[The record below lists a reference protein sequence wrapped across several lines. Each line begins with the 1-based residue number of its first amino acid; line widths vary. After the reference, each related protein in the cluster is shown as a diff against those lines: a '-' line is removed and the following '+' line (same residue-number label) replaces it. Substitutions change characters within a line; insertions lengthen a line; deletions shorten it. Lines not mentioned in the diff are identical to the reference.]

1 MKYGVSCNLFL
12 KPIHWFSYWTTSHD
26 PSARVSTPASYRTSS
41 GRKSS
46 RTACRC
52 SKTVAKYLG
61 DRPKWVHLVS
71 PPGTVNFICVVSIWI
86 YDIVLGGVDRY
97 EQGWTKYVQ
106 CLQNTWKQGCMT
118 FLNLFLYLHLG
129 AWYFYV
135 CFVTVWWLRKLEIPK
150 NCPKANGLGMSWG
163 ITRISTA
170 WYLVSLVHHISIV
183 LFFSWKPMNGLNDV
197 FQHPDITLM
206 PSHTASAVPLG
217 NATSQSLW
225 SWPRWDM
232 PWSRGLSLSLDA
244 MFWAN
249 DFQLSSHLHFFLFEM
264 LLQFGVCTMNPAHA
278 LQWILLST
286 SGFWFL
292 QWTVVGNHLNH
303 HGFFC
308 SRMQLKK

>member
-26 PSARVSTPASYRTSS
+26 PSARVSTPATGPAQDESPPEQPADVR
-41 GRKSS
+41 
-46 RTACRC
+46 
-52 SKTVAKYLG
+52 
-61 DRPKWVHLVS
+61 RPWPNTLAPGPNGS
-71 PPGTVNFICVVSIWI
+71 TLCPPPGTVNFICVVSIWI

-135 CFVTVWWLRKLEIPK
+135 CFVTVWWLRKLEIPQ

-183 LFFSWKPMNGLNDV
+183 LFFLKANE
-197 FQHPDITLM
+197 
-206 PSHTASAVPLG
+206 
-217 NATSQSLW
+217 W
-225 SWPRWDM
+225 SKWC
-232 PWSRGLSLSLDA
+232 
-244 MFWAN
+244 
-249 DFQLSSHLHFFLFEM
+249 
-264 LLQFGVCTMNPAHA
+264 V
-278 LQWILLST
+278 ST
-286 SGFWFL
+286 SGYHAHAKPHSISGALGQRHIPIALIMAKMRHALVERSQPIPWCHVLGQWFPIIFSPSLFFVRNAASIWCLYHEPCSCPTMNSSFDKRLLIFTMNGGRKPSEPPWLLL
-292 QWTVVGNHLNH
+292 Q
-303 HGFFC
+303 
-308 SRMQLKK
+308 